1 MSKRKRPS
9 STTLAL
15 ASLILL
21 GSATAA
27 WFALGPQR
35 SAEAEGERAAALAA
49 IARSDRDEAR
59 ARLDRWLALEPRS
72 GEAKALSAQVD
83 IETGDLARVSDQ
95 LNEARAL
102 GFPEPGLERVHALVL
117 ARMGRFGEA
126 EPILARELN
135 EHPDDA
141 AVLEA
146 LALVY
151 LKTYRLRDAEK
162 LIARWMR
169 AQPDA
174 ARPYV
179 WRAEIDRRIQVDTSI
194 DLETDYREALRRD
207 PGLEAARLG
216 LAELLRR
223 AHRGAEAAAEYEIYL
238 KARPDDPTAL
248 AGAGQNAV
256 DLGRIDEGL
265 KLADAALAVDP
276 QNVTALRARAAA
288 ELSRG
293 DPESAL
299 KRLDRCLKINPFDS
313 EALYTRSLVRA
324 RLGQADEAR
333 ADLETV
339 ERLKREQA
347 ELLAIRDKLMAAP
360 DDNGLRAQV
369 AAWMLAHGRADEAVE
384 WARTILASNPK
395 HRAANRIMAEYYDT
409 QPDGSGLANYHRLQA
424 ADADA
429 DADAGAEQ
437 R

>member
-1 MSKRKRPS
+1 MSNRKGPS
-9 STTLAL
+9 LKTLVWS
-15 ASLILL
+15 SLILL
-21 GSATAA
+21 GSAGAIIGVVASRSHEAAREREKAAATAA
-27 WFALGPQR
+27 LSQGKFDAAATHLNRWLAIDPR
-35 SAEAEGERAAALAA
+35 SAEAH
-49 IARSDRDEAR
+49 
-59 ARLDRWLALEPRS
+59 
-72 GEAKALSAQVD
+72 ALSAQVAL
-83 IETGDLARVSDQ
+83 ETGDLGRVSSE

-126 EPILARELN
+126 EPILTRELART
-135 EHPDDA
+135 PDAA

-151 LKTYRLRDAEK
+151 LKTYRLHDAEA
-162 LIARWMR
+162 LITRWMR
-169 AQPDA
+169 VQPDA

-179 WRAEIDRRIQVDTSI
+179 WRAEIDRRMQADTSI
-194 DLETDYREALRRD
+194 ELETDYREALRRD
-207 PGLEAARLG
+207 PGLEVARLG

-276 QNVTALRARAAA
+276 DNVTALRGRAAA

-299 KRLDRCLKINPFDS
+299 KRLDRCLKLNPFDS

-347 ELLAIRDKLMAAP
+347 ELLTVRDKLMAAP

-384 WARTILASNPK
+384 WARTILASAPK

-429 DADAGAEQ
+429 GAEQ